1 MKKFNDSV
9 CSTVN
14 ILHDMSSDRH
24 ELDQFL
30 FIKNCNVIVRKDF
43 MYINIQNNQMFV

>member
-14 ILHDMSSDRH
+14 ILHDFSSDRH
-24 ELDQFL
+24 KPDRFL
-30 FIKNCNVIVRKDF
+30 SIKNCNVIVRKDF
-43 MYINIQNNQMFV
+43 IVTNM